1 MTKKNHLYL
10 LELEENGKPT
20 ETIRRSAWP
29 RPNDL
34 VAMAQL
40 MELKPGQTVYV
51 RQLEDCTDW
60 DQNREPKVLEIYKR
74 RG

>member
-10 LELEENGKPT
+10 LELEEDGKPT

-29 RPNDL
+29 RAYDL

-40 MELKPGQTVYV
+40 MDLKPGQTVYV